1 MNSWLILG
9 WIATALP
16 LTATAAVTPLSCLDI
31 NRAVGVAMTEAM
43 IRDLQIDQR
52 QLVLNQTHLTLLDVQ
67 PVTAEMA
74 LYYAHQDIKEL
85 DVDSQKL
92 SGYQEIY
99 TFPGTQN
106 LIVNYDYQNKAG
118 KHNKFIASMLIND
131 EECSVRFNGYIIV
144 KREF

>member
-1 MNSWLILG
+1 
-9 WIATALP
+9 
-16 LTATAAVTPLSCLDI
+16 
-31 NRAVGVAMTEAM
+31 MTDAM